1 MKNSVLL
8 MANYSNTTGYAW
20 NNIYRLFNIL
30 AKGLDEQGIGV
41 CLSFKE
47 VSGSID
53 FINNEVS
60 FETILFDPYSVN
72 MRNLLDLMANVRS
85 KNIKYVYM
93 TDQRTFRFLY
103 LMLRLSGVEK
113 IIVHSRTS
121 VPNPHPAVP
130 EKGFK
135 KLIKTIIHRIPWI
148 CPDYIY
154 TVSEFVRHR
163 IINKNCYPAAKTVKI
178 LNGINIDKFKCDD
191 NKQQNDAIT
200 IFTGSRATKYK
211 GIGILIKAASILKHD
226 FNIDRFRIEY
236 AGDGPDIV
244 EFKEMV
250 KKLNLQSN
258 FIFLGQLKH
267 TRDNVCK
274 SDIVVVPSVWGDA
287 YPSSVSEALA
297 AGKPLITTK
306 AGGIPEIVGEEQNA
320 VLVAPADE
328 MELANALADL
338 ITNSKKRAELSVNA
352 RERAEQA
359 LNEDDY
365 YKTFESRFFADILH
379 N

>member
-1 MKNSVLL
+1 MNKSVLL

-20 NNIYRLFNIL
+20 NNIYRLFNVM
-30 AKGLDEQGIGV
+30 AAGLNEQGIGV
-41 CLSFKE
+41 CMSFKE

-53 FINNEVS
+53 FINKDIS
-60 FETILFDPYSVN
+60 YETILFDPYSVN
-72 MRNLLDLMANVRS
+72 LRNMLDLIANVRS

-93 TDQRTFRFLY
+93 TDQRSFRFLY

-121 VPNPHPAVP
+121 VPNPYPAVP
-130 EKGFK
+130 ESGFK

-154 TVSEFVRHR
+154 TVSEFVRDR
-163 IINKNCYPAAKTVKI
+163 IIHKNCYPSGRTVKI

-191 NKQQNDAIT
+191 VKHQNEAIT

-211 GIGILIKAASILKHD
+211 GIGILIKAASILKNE
-226 FNIDRFRIEY
+226 FCIDQFRIEY
-236 AGDGPDIV
+236 AGDGPDIG

-250 KKLNLQSN
+250 ENLNLQAN
-258 FIFLGQLKH
+258 FIFLGKLKH
-267 TRDNVCK
+267 TRDHVCK

-306 AGGIPEIVGEEQNA
+306 AGGIPEIVGSEQNA
-320 VLVAPADE
+320 MLIEPADE
-328 MELANALADL
+328 VALANALADL
-338 ITNSKKRAELSVNA
+338 INNSKKRAELSVNA

-365 YKTFESRFFADILH
+365 YKTFVNRFFADILP